1 MKRWIRISLI
11 FAMCFCLAG
20 CEKKQETKE
29 PAQSENMIHLFQVK
43 ENQVVLASED
53 YQLKT
58 PDVLSTSV
66 EDVMTKLMTLPESRI
81 ESYTYMIAEDSSVQM
96 ELTLKEGDYQTED
109 TMLLMAA
116 VTKTLFQLEA
126 IDGIE
131 LSLKDSFGEIKEEQS
146 FGRSSFYY
154 YDYEEPALNQENV
167 TLYVPD
173 DQGTML
179 RKVVVKE
186 TAAPQVS
193 NQELIVRELVKMG
206 VLPQN
211 TKVNQVSVYG
221 TTCYLDLSGEFLYS
235 IGNSTPD
242 LTLYALVDSII
253 AQTGIDNVQILVDG
267 ELEKTYRNV
276 ADISEPLSFNSDF
289 VEKEN

>member
-1 MKRWIRISLI
+1 
-11 FAMCFCLAG
+11 
-20 CEKKQETKE
+20 
-29 PAQSENMIHLFQVK
+29 
-43 ENQVVLASED
+43 
-53 YQLKT
+53 
-58 PDVLSTSV
+58 
-66 EDVMTKLMTLPESRI
+66 MTKLMTLPESRI

-126 IDGIE
+126 IDGID

-167 TLYVPD
+167 MLYVPD